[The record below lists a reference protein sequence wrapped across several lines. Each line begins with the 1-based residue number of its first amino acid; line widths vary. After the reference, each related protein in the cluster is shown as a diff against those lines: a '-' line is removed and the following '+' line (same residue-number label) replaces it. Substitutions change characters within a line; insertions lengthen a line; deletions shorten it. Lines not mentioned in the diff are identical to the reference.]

1 MPDIDN
7 AAERISRVMQ
17 GESIESVYGPDGMDR
32 LCMDHKMLVCAY
44 LAQSPSYTAQA
55 AEIQRSHEAL
65 SRMSIGLLNED
76 RSDATLSERV
86 ERLAR
91 RCESAEESAAE
102 LAELR
107 AKLEAAEKEAALRSD
122 MIDSDCMAAINTLR
136 LNEGNSVTLICDNPD
151 FGGPNNA
158 IECSGDWTNW
168 QTKRFT
174 GDRLLTSLQSALK
187 AYFAWHGEEWEP
199 TKQLTALRTAAAPF
213 EDSRV
218 VDRDWLIA
226 NGFERA
232 DDTLPV
238 FIRRIND
245 VTVEAYCYKSK
256 VSITVYD
263 DYNAASR
270 NYVKLLT
277 NPTIGQLNHLLAAL
291 KPGGAK

>member
-1 MPDIDN
+1 MRMLPKTDIDK

-44 LAQSPSYTAQA
+44 LAQSPSHTAQ
-55 AEIQRSHEAL
+55 
-65 SRMSIGLLNED
+65 
-76 RSDATLSERV
+76 
-86 ERLAR
+86 
-91 RCESAEESAAE
+91 AAE

-107 AKLEAAEKEAALRSD
+107 AKVEA
-122 MIDSDCMAAINTLR
+122 
-136 LNEGNSVTLICDNPD
+136 
-151 FGGPNNA
+151 
-158 IECSGDWTNW
+158 
-168 QTKRFT
+168 
-174 GDRLLTSLQSALK
+174 
-187 AYFAWHGEEWEP
+187 
-199 TKQLTALRTAAAPF
+199 LTALRTAAAPF